1 MVGAGRVVVID
12 ASIHPLQITTKPK
25 FPQPIPPFTHKHRYD
40 YMQLFHH
47 GACLIGMWACWS
59 TGRSGADC
67 TFALF
72 VAELA
77 NPFMYLR
84 YLLREVGWHS
94 TPLARTNQVRL
105 PSLRFVCVC

>member
-1 MVGAGRVVVID
+1 
-12 ASIHPLQITTKPK
+12 
-25 FPQPIPPFTHKHRYD
+25 
-40 YMQLFHH
+40 MQLFHH

-94 TPLARTNQVRL
+94 TPLARTNQVHVY
-105 PSLRFVCVC
+105 SFVCLWMGF

>member
-1 MVGAGRVVVID
+1 
-12 ASIHPLQITTKPK
+12 
-25 FPQPIPPFTHKHRYD
+25 
-40 YMQLFHH
+40 MQLFHH
-47 GACLIGMWACWS
+47 GACLVGMWACWA

-84 YLLREVGWHS
+84 YLLREVGWHA
-94 TPLARTNQVRL
+94 TPLARTNQVSACGFSGGGGMGEHRSRAA
-105 PSLRFVCVC
+105 PR